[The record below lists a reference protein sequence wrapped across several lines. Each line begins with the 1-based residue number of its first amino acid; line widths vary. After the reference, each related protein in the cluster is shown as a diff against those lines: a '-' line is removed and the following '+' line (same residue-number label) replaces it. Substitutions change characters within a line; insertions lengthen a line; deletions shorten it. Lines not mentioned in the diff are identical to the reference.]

1 MHAIVPVDNQYKAF
15 LMQDYNMCKKMLK
28 DQYVVIQ
35 RRVLIIE
42 GIHRWMY
49 CCSCN
54 VAQERLLL
62 SIPDNLTGNIEKDLE
77 EKCIHVA
84 PAKGIIEGFQM
95 EISPEAAYVKGKQT
109 ENETDHTYDKQR
121 ANIEVFGLENNSS
134 ILCVRWQDANDTT
147 YNIVRVEYSGL
158 TPQLAC
164 QSCPHSSETCKH
176 IKGILNTEE
185 TSDIPVNVKE
195 ALNQEMKWRSRYVPQ
210 SISQLKIP
218 FDCPSEEQKR
228 NRHTQVPNTI
238 EDFILKLVPPIDGS
252 CDCGSGWGIASEEA
266 DMKLYT
272 TNDVIQVKTY
282 YRKCLNTGECQNV
295 KEYDGCEDQLLNM
308 GTYLVSHKVLRN
320 YLKQY
325 VTQGCT
331 LSSFYKQWTWEQ
343 LESGNLNFSEE
354 FQYNRLRYAW
364 YSFLELL
371 DLNYNNG
378 FSCPECGDCPHTV
391 VMDGVSLGLR
401 KTFMP
406 WKQYLKETTDNAT
419 FDGSSH
425 NTRVFINNAETRKLL
440 LKFVKEGLDEKEYCQ
455 LQKLITT
462 YQPAMTDIL
471 NDFWESGFAKC
482 PGIYCDLLSV
492 LSSNYPVCGFLHDNN
507 RIFQI
512 FSDWGFFFQ
521 NDDSVLLEQEVPL
534 FFKLLKNLEWKIPE
548 FMHPIMK
555 ELVVR
560 AQSPFIGKIHN
571 ISECESG
578 CACGGIGFFPTMPT
592 LCHRGNY
599 RIDKKK
605 PRMETKCTK
614 KRSTHPTLTPGLFT
628 VSCIHGICYGYE
640 IMEDAESPNIPFT
653 VLRTRFHT
661 APKLIIYDNA
671 CNLHQYCLNRD
682 PVFFQHSWFLVD
694 RFHWCNHVGCHIGY
708 NLDNYLQ
715 YKWIN
720 SQVAEQRNST
730 LKKLK
735 SMLSYM
741 NLKNFTT
748 HCNFFLWF
756 RNMLT
761 LARMDNDL
769 FVNTDF
775 KLFCHLSK
783 VYTTCK

>member
-1 MHAIVPVDNQYKAF
+1 MADIRKVKCVLNGGLEKEVVADKSKGKRRLKRERKSEQASSCSYK
-15 LMQDYNMCKKMLK
+15 QPKDSQHVIPEECTPKVYEKT

-62 SIPDNLTGNIEKDLE
+62 SIPDNLIQETLKRKCVINHVKTKPTQLLILSVANFLLTLADLE

-84 PAKGIIEGFQM
+84 PAKRIIEGFQM
-95 EISPEAAYVKGKQT
+95 EISPEAAYVKGKQI

-121 ANIEVFGLENNSS
+121 TNIEVFGLENNSS

-147 YNIVRVEYSGL
+147 YNIVRVQYSGL

-185 TSDIPVNVKE
+185 SSDIPVNVKE

-282 YRKCLNTGECQNV
+282 YRQCLNSGECQNV

-325 VTQGCT
+325 VTQG
-331 LSSFYKQWTWEQ
+331 
-343 LESGNLNFSEE
+343 
-354 FQYNRLRYAW
+354 LRYAW

-406 WKQYLKETTDNAT
+406 WKQYLKETTDNVT

-455 LQKLITT
+455 LQKLIST
-462 YQPAMTDIL
+462 YQPAMTDLL

-492 LSSNYPVCGFLHDNN
+492 LSSNYPVCGFLHNNN

-512 FSDWGFFFQ
+512 FSDWRFFFQ

-534 FFKLLKNLEWKIPE
+534 FFKFLKNLEWKIPE

-560 AQSPFIGKIHN
+560 AQSTFVGKIHN
-571 ISECESG
+571 TSDCEPG
-578 CACGGIGFFPTMPT
+578 CACGGIGFLRNASTE
-592 LCHRGNY
+592 LSGR
-599 RIDKKK
+599 KKD
-605 PRMETKCTK
+605 
-614 KRSTHPTLTPGLFT
+614 HLTPGL
-628 VSCIHGICYGYE
+628 
-640 IMEDAESPNIPFT
+640 
-653 VLRTRFHT
+653 
-661 APKLIIYDNA
+661 
-671 CNLHQYCLNRD
+671 
-682 PVFFQHSWFLVD
+682 
-694 RFHWCNHVGCHIGY
+694 
-708 NLDNYLQ
+708 
-715 YKWIN
+715 
-720 SQVAEQRNST
+720 
-730 LKKLK
+730 
-735 SMLSYM
+735 LS
-741 NLKNFTT
+741 NGN
-748 HCNFFLWF
+748 
-756 RNMLT
+756 
-761 LARMDNDL
+761 
-769 FVNTDF
+769 
-775 KLFCHLSK
+775 
-783 VYTTCK
+783 